1 MSAEHLCTRH
11 CFRSRT
17 ECQHTKCHPIQRRRY
32 HPHFTTAESAAR
44 RAHGDYPAP
53 HVNRKQ
59 RLFGSHVLDP
69 PLAVHGFPWAG
80 QGRSYFMLLGQEW
93 VTRRGALL
101 QPEEER
107 DSSCSL
113 LQAAQPD
120 LTLPSPCGF
129 SGPWEVPLLPALE
142 ATKELQHSKAL

>member
-1 MSAEHLCTRH
+1 MYQALLQKLHRMLVHRMPPNPEEALSFPFYNCRIRGQESSWGLPSSPREPEAALIWITRVGSS
-11 CFRSRT
+11 SR
-17 ECQHTKCHPIQRRRY
+17 C
-32 HPHFTTAESAAR
+32 AR
-44 RAHGDYPAP
+44 
-53 HVNRKQ
+53 
-59 RLFGSHVLDP
+59 L
-69 PLAVHGFPWAG
+69 PLGWT
-80 QGRSYFMLLGQEW
+80 GRSYFMLLGQEW

-113 LQAAQPD
+113 LRAAQPD